1 MEKVY
6 QLIDGTVHIRT
17 ITAADDAAI
26 AAIIRDN
33 LRAAHLDI
41 PGTAYF
47 DPELEHLSVFYDAAP
62 GKRGYYIIT
71 DDNGCVVGGVGFA
84 EFEGVANC
92 AELQKLYLDDTV
104 KGRGLGHLLM
114 ETVEEGAREAGYKK
128 FYLETHTCL
137 ETACALYE
145 KHGYESIEQPVPTPH
160 TTMNRFYIKTL

>member
-6 QLIDGTVHIRT
+6 QLIDGTVHIRP

-47 DPELEHLSVFYDAAP
+47 DPELEHLSAFYDAAP
-62 GKRGYYIIT
+62 EKRGYVIVT
-71 DDNGCVVGGVGFA
+71 DDDGRVIGGVGFA
-84 EFEGVANC
+84 EFPGVPDC

-104 KGRGLGHLLM
+104 KGRGISHLL
-114 ETVEEGAREAGYKK
+114 RRRWKK
-128 FYLETHTCL
+128 AHEKLAIKSFTWKPTLVLKQRVHSMIS
-137 ETACALYE
+137 TAMSVSSSLYQLR
-145 KHGYESIEQPVPTPH
+145 I
-160 TTMNRFYIKTL
+160 

>member
-1 MEKVY
+1 MEKTY
-6 QLIDGTVHIRT
+6 QLIDGTVHIRP

-62 GKRGYYIIT
+62 EKRGYDIVT
-71 DDNGCVVGGVGFA
+71 DEDGRVIGGVGYA
-84 EFEGVANC
+84 EFTGVPDC

-104 KGRGLGHLLM
+104 KGRGISHLLM
-114 ETVEEGAREAGYKK
+114 KTVEEGAREAGYKK
-128 FYLETHTCL
+128 LYLETHTCL
-137 ETACALYE
+137 EAACALYE
-145 KHGYESIEQPVPTPH
+145 KHGYERIEQPVPTPH
-160 TTMNRFYIKTL
+160 MTMNRFYIKNL

>member
-6 QLIDGTVHIRT
+6 QLIDGTVHIRP

-47 DPELEHLSVFYDAAP
+47 DPELEHLSAFYDAAP
-62 GKRGYYIIT
+62 EKRGYVIVT
-71 DDNGCVVGGVGFA
+71 DDDGRVIGGVGFA
-84 EFEGVANC
+84 EFPGVPDC
-92 AELQKLYLDDTV
+92 AELQKLYLDDPV
-104 KGRGLGHLLM
+104 KGRGISHLLM

-128 FYLETHTCL
+128 LYLETHTCL
-137 ETACALYE
+137 EAACALYE
-145 KHGYESIEQPVPTPH
+145 KHGYERIKQPAPTPH
-160 TTMNRFYIKTL
+160 MTMNRFYIKNL

>member
-6 QLIDGTVHIRT
+6 QLIDGTVHIRP

-47 DPELEHLSVFYDAAP
+47 DPELEHLSAFYDAVP
-62 GKRGYYIIT
+62 EKRGYDIVT
-71 DDNGCVVGGVGFA
+71 DDDGRVIGGVGFA
-84 EFEGVANC
+84 EFPGVDDC
-92 AELQKLYLDDTV
+92 AELQKLYLDDIV
-104 KGRGLGHLLM
+104 KGRGISHLLM

-128 FYLETHTCL
+128 LYLETHTCL
-137 ETACALYE
+137 EAACALYE
-145 KHGYESIEQPVPTPH
+145 KHGYERIKQPVPTPH
-160 TTMNRFYIKTL
+160 MTMNRFYIKNL